1 MRIAVIGAGG
11 VGGAFGAALAK
22 AGADV
27 TFVARGAHLAAMRTD
42 GLRVFGPR
50 GNVHVNP
57 TQATDEP
64 AAIGPVDVVLFCVKL
79 WDVESAGAAIRPL
92 VGPNTAVIPLQNGVD
107 ASERLI
113 PILGKNAVMGGVA
126 QISGTLS
133 EPGVI
138 RQTGT
143 FMRLVF
149 GELDG
154 RSSQRAAEFHSLCQS
169 AGFDSVNSNEILSAL
184 WDKFVLLATNS
195 SVAALTR
202 LPLGKWRDDPEVL
215 ALSQKG
221 FSEVAAVGR
230 ARGVALPADIEAR
243 ALQFTRNAPPE
254 LMPSMAIDL
263 LRGKRLE
270 LPWLG
275 GKVVALGRELGVPT
289 PTHDVMYA
297 ALKPYANGAPA

>member
-27 TFVARGAHLAAMRTD
+27 TFIARGAHLAAMRTS
-42 GLRVFGPR
+42 GLSVLGPR
-50 GNVHVNP
+50 GDVHVAP
-57 TQATDEP
+57 AQATDEP
-64 AAIGPVDVVLFCVKL
+64 ASVGLVDFVLFCVKL
-79 WDVESAGAAIRPL
+79 WDVETAGAAIRPL
-92 VGPNTAVIPLQNGVD
+92 LGPTTAIIPLQNGID
-107 ASERLI
+107 ASDRLI
-113 PILGKNAVMGGVA
+113 PILGKEAVMGGVA
-126 QISGTLS
+126 MISGTIA

-154 RSSQRAAEFHSLCQS
+154 RPSQRGAAFHSLCQS
-169 AGFDSVNSNEILSAL
+169 AGFDSVNSNTILTAL
-184 WDKFVLLATNS
+184 WEKFVLLATNS
-195 SVAALTR
+195 SVVALTR
-202 LPLGKWRDDPEVL
+202 LPFGKLRDDPEVF
-215 ALSQKG
+215 ALFEQG
-221 FSEVAAVGR
+221 VAEVAAVGR
-230 ARGVALPADIEAR
+230 ASGVGLPADIETR
-243 ALQFTRNAPPE
+243 TLEVIRNAPPE
-254 LMPSMAIDL
+254 LLPSMAVDL
-263 LRGKRLE
+263 LRGNRLE

-275 GKVVALGRELGVPT
+275 GKVVALGRKLGVAT

>member
-1 MRIAVIGAGG
+1 MTREGLAEAIRLAHRALELEPRFSFV
-11 VGGAFGAALAK
+11 AALASISHTINVLWGFTSDPRFEHDEAVRLARLALSVDDSDPETLAIAAVTLAFMVGNPESEVEIADRAVTLNPNSFQAWHCRGWVYRV
-22 AGADV
+22 AG
-27 TFVARGAHLAAMRTD
+27 L
-42 GLRVFGPR
+42 P
-50 GNVHVNP
+50 
-57 TQATDEP
+57 EE
-64 AAIGPVDVVLFCVKL
+64 AIRSF
-79 WDVESAGAAIRPL
+79 ESAI
-92 VGPNTAVIPLQNGVD
+92 
-107 ASERLI
+107 
-113 PILGKNAVMGGVA
+113 
-126 QISGTLS
+126 
-133 EPGVI
+133 
-138 RQTGT
+138 
-143 FMRLVF
+143 
-149 GELDG
+149 
-154 RSSQRAAEFHSLCQS
+154 
-169 AGFDSVNSNEILSAL
+169 
-184 WDKFVLLATNS
+184 ATNS
-195 SVAALTR
+195 SVVALTR
-202 LPLGKWRDDPEVL
+202 LPLDKWRDDPEVL

>member
-1 MRIAVIGAGG
+1 
-11 VGGAFGAALAK
+11 
-22 AGADV
+22 
-27 TFVARGAHLAAMRTD
+27 
-42 GLRVFGPR
+42 
-50 GNVHVNP
+50 
-57 TQATDEP
+57 
-64 AAIGPVDVVLFCVKL
+64 
-79 WDVESAGAAIRPL
+79 

-169 AGFDSVNSNEILSAL
+169 AGFDSVNSNEILTAL

-230 ARGVALPADIEAR
+230 ARGVALPADIEAG

>member
-1 MRIAVIGAGG
+1 MRIAIIGAGG

-27 TFVARGAHLAAMRTD
+27 TFLARGAHLAAMRTS
-42 GLRVFGPR
+42 GLRVLGPR
-50 GNVHVNP
+50 GDMHLVP

-64 AAIGPVDVVLFCVKL
+64 ASVGLVDFVLFCVKL
-79 WDVESAGAAIRPL
+79 WDLETAGAAIRPL
-92 VGPNTAVIPLQNGVD
+92 VGPNTAIIPLQNGID
-107 ASERLI
+107 ASERLV
-113 PILGKNAVMGGVA
+113 PILGKDAVMGGVA
-126 QISGTLS
+126 MISGTIA

-154 RSSQRAAEFHSLCQS
+154 RSSQRSAAFHSLCQS
-169 AGFDSVNSNEILSAL
+169 AGFDSVNSNTILTAL
-184 WDKFVLLATNS
+184 WEKFVLLATNS
-195 SVAALTR
+195 SVVALTR
-202 LPLGKWRDDPEVL
+202 LPFAKLRDDPEVF
-215 ALSQKG
+215 ALFERG
-221 FSEVAAVGR
+221 VAEVAAVGR
-230 ARGVALPADIEAR
+230 ARGVNLPADIETR
-243 ALQFTRNAPPE
+243 TLEVIRNAPPQ
-254 LMPSMAIDL
+254 LLPSMAVDL
-263 LRGKRLE
+263 LRGNRLE

-297 ALKPYANGAPA
+297 ALKPYANGAPT